1 MSNSIVNISKSSQM
15 VLPGRRVYQKTQFG
29 EEVPFRAIDQER
41 TPECFG
47 ERTNPTFY
55 TNDVTGHFFD
65 NSPVTKRVRSE
76 LGSNTQLQSAKAG
89 IVTPEMAYVAVREN
103 RMRDEFKK
111 VVLQIN
117 DEKLTRILQ
126 PHLDAP
132 LITAEFVRD
141 EVACGR
147 AVIPAN
153 HCHPEVQPMII
164 GKHFHTKVNANIGA
178 SDTAQSN
185 RTSEVEKL
193 RMALVAGADT
203 VMDLSIGKDIH
214 PIREAILRSSPVPV
228 GTVPIYEA
236 LEVAQGKIENLTWD
250 IFKSVML
257 KQAQEGVDYMTIHA
271 GVLHDHVLL
280 TKNRLTGIVSR
291 GGGILA
297 SWMTKKQQENFLY
310 THFDE
315 VLEIARYYD
324 VTLSLGDGL
333 RAGSLYD
340 GNDAAQMAELKTLG
354 ELAARAYEV
363 GVQVMIEGPG
373 HIPYQGIEY
382 NQHIENQWCREA
394 PFYTLGPLVCD
405 IGAGYDHITAA
416 IGATVIGAAGTS
428 MLCCVTPKE
437 HLGLPDAQDVREG
450 MQAFKIAAH
459 AADIAK
465 GIAGA
470 SIRDILMSLARFE
483 FRWNDQFNLA
493 LDSSKARAGKAV
505 TLSVRGADQTHF
517 CSMCGPKYCPMKI
530 ARELF
535 GKSDS
540 H

>member
-1 MSNSIVNISKSSQM
+1 MSNLIVTISKSSQM
-15 VLPGRRVYQKTQFG
+15 TLPGRRVYQKTQLG

-41 TPECFG
+41 TSACFG
-47 ERTNPTFY
+47 ERINPTFY

-65 NSPVTKRVRSE
+65 NSSVVKRLRSQP
-76 LGSNTQLQSAKAG
+76 GSKTQLESAKAG
-89 IVTPEMAYVAVREN
+89 IVTREMAYVAVREN

-111 VVLQIN
+111 SVLAIN
-117 DEKLTRILQ
+117 DVKLTRILQ
-126 PHLDAP
+126 PHLAAP
-132 LITAEFVRD
+132 LMTAEFVRD
-141 EVACGR
+141 EVASGR

-164 GKHFHTKVNANIGA
+164 GKRFHTKVNANIGA
-178 SDTAQSN
+178 SDTAQSD

-203 VMDLSIGKDIH
+203 VMDLSIGKDID

-236 LEVAQGKIENLTWD
+236 LEVAQGRIENLNWD

-271 GVLHDHVLL
+271 GVLSDHVLL
-280 TKNRLTGIVSR
+280 TKDRLTGIVSR

-297 SWMTKKQQENFLY
+297 SWMAKKQEENFLY
-310 THFDE
+310 THFNE
-315 VLEIARYYD
+315 VLEIARHYD

-373 HIPYQGIEY
+373 HIPYSGIEY
-382 NQHIENQWCREA
+382 NQHIEDQWCREA

-505 TLSVRGADQTHF
+505 TLSGRGADQTHF

-535 GKSDS
+535 EKSDS